1 MLTSVCLTFEPPF
14 SIFSLFVSLQPTPEG
29 LQEFYFDFLFSENV
43 LQIANSWYIH
53 FELKLS
59 FV

>member
-14 SIFSLFVSLQPTPEG
+14 SIFSLFVSLQPTPER

-43 LQIANSWYIH
+43 LQIANS
-53 FELKLS
+53 
-59 FV
+59 